1 MADNRLDCLMFILF
15 DELNTSSGSNVH
27 RKITLE
33 MFDMF
38 DILMYMNAIEQLLSM
53 TQLWQKKEAAVAS
66 L

>member
-1 MADNRLDCLMFILF
+1 MVDNRLDCLMFILF

-53 TQLWQKKEAAVAS
+53 TQL
-66 L
+66 